1 MNPVICDFLILQLWF
16 AANTCQPK
24 RISEEC
30 QWRLFLIYFLNFTH
44 NNELST
50 CIMWFNLSSR
60 DPNTQVII
68 FCNLWVMHKHI
79 NYDFLFY
86 HLSHF
91 FNSFIILLFYLYTI
105 KINIKREHGI
115 EIDTVDKKSVTWIL

>member
-1 MNPVICDFLILQLWF
+1 
-16 AANTCQPK
+16 
-24 RISEEC
+24 
-30 QWRLFLIYFLNFTH
+30 
-44 NNELST
+44 
-50 CIMWFNLSSR
+50 MWFNLSSR

-115 EIDTVDKKSVTWIL
+115 EIDTMDKKSVRGIL